1 MKLFAALLALT
12 LSLAGCGPVDGDPI
26 RSGASVPDSAP
37 RPDAVTVAQ
46 LRQQAEQNGSLA
58 VVLYLGSVPERI
70 ADVDAALD
78 SLQKQPW
85 QFVTDIPADHRVA
98 APGGGRELYCI
109 FAVRREDTLFVY
121 EKQDPQYP
129 HQTGRELYCRQGG
142 QPILLLCN
150 GTPDTP
156 DITAV
161 VYCTTGRTLD
171 WSPRLSA
178 GTGSP
183 EPVEGV
189 DDFSQH
195 PTPNARRCLLRC
207 APAGHEKGELMKR
220 LKLLAALLALTIGL
234 AGCGKGSSASSS
246 KPEKMLDGDNM
257 IASPSA
263 KQEYTEPEDVTYM
276 RLLAGEDEYRAC
288 VLYLG
293 GSYEMTTDVQQVLDS
308 QQGLRE
314 LWGFVY
320 DIPQDHWVVAPDGG
334 CDLYCIFPQEAQATL
349 FVYETSL
356 TDDAEKPLQ
365 RGKQLYYSEDGQP
378 ILLLCNISDIV
389 PNTEVELYPS
399 TGEELVFSPFLS
411 GENGHVVQADGVCD
425 FTIYPE
431 GDDWETAT
439 SPWSLEGNW
448 LETARDTDE
457 GYFDT
462 APEDADRMCFL
473 PTDGET
479 EGDQLPFTASY
490 ITPYPELNVEEADLF
505 YQEGTPEVPFRSN
518 QEWYATFTGE
528 DGSRYAVTL
537 EDEDTL
543 ALKFYLDGEES
554 YMSLVNTVYF
564 ARQEAMG

>member
-1 MKLFAALLALT
+1 MKLFAAALALT
-12 LSLAGCGPVDGDPI
+12 LGLAGCGPVDGDPI
-26 RSGASVPDSAP
+26 RSGASAPDNVP
-37 RPDAVTVAQ
+37 RQDAVTVAQ

-58 VVLYLGSVPERI
+58 VVLYLGSVPERT

-78 SLQKQPW
+78 SLQEQPW
-85 QFVTDIPADHRVA
+85 QFVTDIPADHRVT

-109 FAVRREDTLFVY
+109 FAVSSRDTLFLY

-129 HQTGRELYCRQGG
+129 HQTGRELYCGRDG
-142 QPILLLCN
+142 QPVLLLCN
-150 GTPDTP
+150 GTPDVP

-171 WSPRLSA
+171 WTPQLSVGA
-178 GTGSP
+178 SSP

-189 DDFSQH
+189 DDFPQ
-195 PTPNARRCLLRC
+195 PPNARHCPLRC
-207 APAGHEKGELMKR
+207 APAGHEKGELMKN

-293 GSYEMTTDVQQVLDS
+293 GSYEITTDVQKVLDS
-308 QQGLRE
+308 QTDLRE

-334 CDLYCIFPQEAQATL
+334 CDLYCIFPQDPDATL

-356 TDDAEKPLQ
+356 TDDAENPLQ

-378 ILLLCNISDIV
+378 ILLLCNISDIA

-411 GENGHVVQADGVCD
+411 GENGHVVEAEGVCD

-431 GDDWETAT
+431 GDDWETIT

-448 LETARDTDE
+448 LEIARDTDE
-457 GYFDT
+457 GYSETDP
-462 APEDADRMCFL
+462 ADADRMCFL
-473 PTDGET
+473 PTDAET

-505 YQEGTPEVPFRSN
+505 YQEGTPEVPFQTN

-543 ALKFYLDGEES
+543 ALKFYLDNEES
-554 YMSLVNTVYF
+554 YMSLVSTVYF

>member
-1 MKLFAALLALT
+1 MK
-12 LSLAGCGPVDGDPI
+12 
-26 RSGASVPDSAP
+26 
-37 RPDAVTVAQ
+37 
-46 LRQQAEQNGSLA
+46 N
-58 VVLYLGSVPERI
+58 
-70 ADVDAALD
+70 
-78 SLQKQPW
+78 
-85 QFVTDIPADHRVA
+85 
-98 APGGGRELYCI
+98 
-109 FAVRREDTLFVY
+109 
-121 EKQDPQYP
+121 
-129 HQTGRELYCRQGG
+129 
-142 QPILLLCN
+142 
-150 GTPDTP
+150 
-156 DITAV
+156 
-161 VYCTTGRTLD
+161 
-171 WSPRLSA
+171 
-178 GTGSP
+178 
-183 EPVEGV
+183 
-189 DDFSQH
+189 
-195 PTPNARRCLLRC
+195 
-207 APAGHEKGELMKR
+207 
-220 LKLLAALLALTIGL
+220 LKLLAALLALAIGL

-293 GSYEMTTDVQQVLDS
+293 GSYEVTTDAQKVLDG
-308 QQGLRE
+308 QTNLRD
-314 LWGFVY
+314 LWSFVY

-334 CDLYCIFPQEAQATL
+334 CDLYCIFPQDPDATL

-356 TDDAEKPLQ
+356 TDDAENPLQ

-378 ILLLCNISDIV
+378 ILLLCNISDIA

-411 GENGHVVQADGVCD
+411 GENGHVVEAEGVCD

-431 GDDWETAT
+431 GDDWETDT

-448 LETARDTDE
+448 LETGRDTDE

-462 APEDADRMCFL
+462 DPADADRMCFL
-473 PTDGET
+473 PTDADT
-479 EGDQLPFTASY
+479 EGSQLPLTASY

-505 YQEGTPEVPFRSN
+505 YQEGTPEVPFQTN

-543 ALKFYLDGEES
+543 ALKVYLEGQVS
-554 YMSLVNTVYF
+554 YLSLVNTVYF